1 VARPLSLAK
10 LGQGA
15 LLASLIACGEKGTF
29 DPSRAGEPGPA
40 EPSEEEP
47 FIDPGE
53 PGCYETCDAPNGGV
67 ELGCGKRFLYGVNYA
82 WNHFAADFGGIASWS
97 QPGVSTI
104 PDEHSQNLADM
115 REHEMHLV
123 RWWIFP
129 DFRGDAVVFDDSGT
143 PIGTG
148 GTLLSDLD
156 KALELAARNDVYL
169 MLTLFSF
176 DGFRPTRS
184 VSGRSVPSLAP
195 LVTDAERRSALLE
208 NVVSPVAKVTSSSP
222 YAYRMLAWDVINE
235 PEWALRGDN
244 PYGGARF
251 YPIEELVTVTHAEME
266 GFLEEVITV
275 LREESG
281 AYVTVGSAGLEWA
294 RAWSALDLDF
304 YQVHRY
310 DDRGYD
316 WTSTP
321 LDHGLDRPTMLGEF
335 PLQGFSQVP
344 YAAAVDAWWS
354 YGWAGAM
361 AWQYNASTRAEV
373 DAIREFG
380 SAHSCAVDPG
390 R

>member
-1 VARPLSLAK
+1 VSRALSEIAK
-10 LGQGA
+10 GAVFA
-15 LLASLIACGEKGTF
+15 LLVACEKGTL
-29 DPSRAGEPGPA
+29 DPSLADESAEGGP
-40 EPSEEEP
+40 
-47 FIDPGE
+47 FVDPGE
-53 PGCYETCDAPNGGV
+53 PGCYVGCEAPSGGF
-67 ELGCGKRFLYGVNYA
+67 ELACGKRFLYGVNYA

-97 QPGVSTI
+97 QPGISEI

-115 REHEMHLV
+115 RDNEMHV
-123 RWWIFP
+123 IRWWIFP
-129 DFRGDAVVFDDSGT
+129 DFRGDGVVFDDSGS

-148 GTLLSDLD
+148 GTLISDLE
-156 KALELAARNDVYL
+156 KALELAARHDVYL

-176 DGFRPTRS
+176 DGFRPARS
-184 VSGRSVPSLAP
+184 ISGRSVPSLAP
-195 LVTDAERRSALLE
+195 IVTDAERRSALIE
-208 NVVSPVAKVTSSSP
+208 HVVRPVAQATTSSP

-235 PEWALRGDN
+235 PEWALSGSN

-251 YPIEELVTVTHAEME
+251 YPIEELVTVTHSEME
-266 GFLEEVITV
+266 GFLAEVIAA
-275 LREESG
+275 LREES
-281 AYVTVGSAGLEWA
+281 AAHVTVGSARLDWA

-321 LDHGLDRPTMLGEF
+321 LDHGLDKPTMLGEF
-335 PLQGFSQVP
+335 PLQGFSGMP
-344 YAAAVDAWWS
+344 YAAALDAWWS

-361 AWQYNASTRAEV
+361 AWQYNSSTRAEV

-380 SAHSCAVDPG
+380 AAHSCAVDPG